1 MEQCTTAKG
10 WGEFP
15 IRRGERG
22 VTSDVL
28 FARGT
33 RALRRASSDARSRG
47 QSEATPLGR
56 EQRASLEGS
65 FIELT
70 GYPISHRRVDYSP
83 FVRQATKRGM
93 SFLYPGHSEWCFP
106 VVLDNWDNFGETFLL
121 KKKSKLLCKILE
133 KINTDIHLCI
143 GR

>member
-1 MEQCTTAKG
+1 MAALDQHG
-10 WGEFP
+10 WP
-15 IRRGERG
+15 
-22 VTSDVL
+22 
-28 FARGT
+28 
-33 RALRRASSDARSRG
+33 SR
-47 QSEATPLGR
+47 E
-56 EQRASLEGS
+56 EKRASLEGL

-70 GYPISHRRVDYSP
+70 GDPISHRRVDYCL

-106 VVLDNWDNFGETFLL
+106 VVLDHWDNVGKTFLL